1 MVPGLGTYTM
11 SYYTWCHRLT
21 ALHSG
26 ASSSAL
32 ESGVS
37 ITAQHRCAFALEV
50 YDLPHLALVRGV
62 TAQHR
67 CAFALEVYDLPHL
80 ALVRGVTGQLRRAFA
95 LGVYDVPNLT
105 VVRVVSTQHWCV
117 WCAFTLGVN
126 S

>member
-1 MVPGLGTYTM
+1 M
-11 SYYTWCHRLT
+11 SYYAWCHRLT

-26 ASSSAL
+26 ASSSAP

-37 ITAQHRCAFALEV
+37 ITAQRRCVVALGL
-50 YDLPHLALVRGV
+50 YDVLPHLALVRGI
-62 TAQHR
+62 TA
-67 CAFALEVYDLPHL
+67 
-80 ALVRGVTGQLRRAFA
+80 QLRRAFA
-95 LGVYDVPNLT
+95 LGGYDVPNLT